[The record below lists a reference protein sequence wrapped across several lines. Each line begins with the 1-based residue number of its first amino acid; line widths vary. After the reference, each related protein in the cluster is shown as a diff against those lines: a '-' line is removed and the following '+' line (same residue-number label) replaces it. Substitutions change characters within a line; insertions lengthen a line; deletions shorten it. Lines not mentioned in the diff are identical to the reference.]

1 MSTTTPRDA
10 DGAKLCAWCGSE
22 IKQSG
27 VGRSRDYCRRSCRQR
42 AYEALKDAQTN
53 SSSNNNN
60 NNNNNNLGLEDY
72 DIPTTPG
79 ENLYFQG
86 TSMAEQMESRPRFSL
101 LNPRDNGL
109 QSTMV
114 RHSTCQSPAEC
125 SWEEIF
131 QHQDRLMRL
140 VRRRLPSFQDA
151 EDCVQETMARAAAH
165 AALDR
170 NRLGAFLTSVAL
182 RLCIDF
188 YRDMERRSRLLQRA
202 ALAETPGTTEE
213 DVCDEDFG
221 RWLLGQVQHLR
232 GREQEVIL
240 ARAKG
245 ISTAEFAR
253 IHNISVKAA
262 EAAFT
267 RGRARLKNVCAKA
280 LEGCA
285 R

>member
-1 MSTTTPRDA
+1 M
-10 DGAKLCAWCGSE
+10 K
-22 IKQSG
+22 I
-27 VGRSRDYCRRSCRQR
+27 
-42 AYEALKDAQTN
+42 
-53 SSSNNNN
+53 
-60 NNNNNNLGLEDY
+60 
-72 DIPTTPG
+72 
-79 ENLYFQG
+79 
-86 TSMAEQMESRPRFSL
+86 RPRFPL

-202 ALAETPGTTEE
+202 ALADTPGTTEE

>member
-1 MSTTTPRDA
+1 
-10 DGAKLCAWCGSE
+10 
-22 IKQSG
+22 
-27 VGRSRDYCRRSCRQR
+27 
-42 AYEALKDAQTN
+42 
-53 SSSNNNN
+53 
-60 NNNNNNLGLEDY
+60 
-72 DIPTTPG
+72 
-79 ENLYFQG
+79 
-86 TSMAEQMESRPRFSL
+86 
-101 LNPRDNGL
+101 
-109 QSTMV
+109 
-114 RHSTCQSPAEC
+114 
-125 SWEEIF
+125 
-131 QHQDRLMRL
+131 MRL

-245 ISTAEFAR
+245 SFHCGIRPHTQHLRQGGRSR
-253 IHNISVKAA
+253 LHQGAA
-262 EAAFT
+262 HD
-267 RGRARLKNVCAKA
+267 
-280 LEGCA
+280 
-285 R
+285 

>member
-1 MSTTTPRDA
+1 
-10 DGAKLCAWCGSE
+10 
-22 IKQSG
+22 
-27 VGRSRDYCRRSCRQR
+27 
-42 AYEALKDAQTN
+42 
-53 SSSNNNN
+53 
-60 NNNNNNLGLEDY
+60 
-72 DIPTTPG
+72 
-79 ENLYFQG
+79 
-86 TSMAEQMESRPRFSL
+86 MAEQMESRPRFSL

-165 AALDR
+165 ATLDR

-188 YRDMERRSRLLQRA
+188 YRDMDRRSRLLQRA

-221 RWLLGQVQHLR
+221 RWLLSQVQHLR

-253 IHNISVKAA
+253 MHNISVKAA

-267 RGRARLKNVCAKA
+267 RGRARLKNACAKA

>member
-1 MSTTTPRDA
+1 
-10 DGAKLCAWCGSE
+10 
-22 IKQSG
+22 
-27 VGRSRDYCRRSCRQR
+27 
-42 AYEALKDAQTN
+42 
-53 SSSNNNN
+53 
-60 NNNNNNLGLEDY
+60 
-72 DIPTTPG
+72 
-79 ENLYFQG
+79 
-86 TSMAEQMESRPRFSL
+86 
-101 LNPRDNGL
+101 
-109 QSTMV
+109 
-114 RHSTCQSPAEC
+114 
-125 SWEEIF
+125 
-131 QHQDRLMRL
+131 MRL
-140 VRRRLPSFQDA
+140 VRRRLPNFQDA

-165 AALDR
+165 PTLDR

-188 YRDMERRSRLLQRA
+188 YREMDRRSRLLQRA
-202 ALAETPGTTEE
+202 APMDVFGTTTEE

-267 RGRARLKNVCAKA
+267 RGRARLKNACAKA
-280 LEGCA
+280 LEGCI